1 MKTWIQDLFPVP
13 FISRRFKMGKPRQN
27 TEKAAAPVQ
36 DMFMHRVWSQR
47 IHIELSRKAKTL
59 DKKSICWKQI
69 DIKHWGIDISIKH
82 INVESWHWQ
91 KIISHLLAALMAALF
106 ATQPLLS
113 STHVAAAATNPE
125 LVRLTHPPPKNTATC
140 SQASSWPR
148 LTLQRR
154 RFSSHHNGSN
164 AVTAVSDD
172 TRCLR
177 CHFLGGCLLWDST
190 QDH

>member
-59 DKKSICWKQI
+59 DKKSICWKQS

-82 INVESWHWQ
+82 INVETWHRQ
-91 KIISHLLAALMAALF
+91 KIISHLLAALMAA
-106 ATQPLLS
+106 
-113 STHVAAAATNPE
+113 VA
-125 LVRLTHPPPKNTATC
+125 LVNTCGSCRHQSWARSTHPPTAQKHYNLLTSFKLTTTNTSEEA
-140 SQASSWPR
+140 
-148 LTLQRR
+148 
-154 RFSSHHNGSN
+154 
-164 AVTAVSDD
+164 
-172 TRCLR
+172 
-177 CHFLGGCLLWDST
+177 FLVPPQW
-190 QDH
+190 